1 MLSRRFLLNYWGV
14 LVLIGVPIMLVMAA
28 VNWVMG
34 W

>member
-1 MLSRRFLLNYWGV
+1 MLSRRFLLNYWGA
-14 LVLIGVPIMLVMAA
+14 LFLIGIPIMLGVAV

>member
-14 LVLIGVPIMLVMAA
+14 LVLIGVPIMLVVAIF
-28 VNWVMG
+28 NWVTG